1 MEFKSFMV
9 SFLFSPPF
17 SFSSI
22 FLPFF
27 SFLYTFWCK
36 SKVPEIRS
44 FKIHKT
50 LFGLW
55 VWRLVSLRAWM
66 RSRPYA
72 CVTALRKHPEGKE
85 SKRERGKG
93 WINFSPFISLPI
105 LGIVASTTHTDDN
118 SITKHQLQFP
128 PLKYIYI
135 YMPAFP
141 LELLHGW
148 LASTSLLPSFPS
160 PFLSSSHAVGIMLF
174 CIVQFRCWFLSSL
187 YLVAVFPASLSYKHC
202 PPPPI
207 YSKQFKQIKP

>member
-135 YMPAFP
+135 YACI
-141 LELLHGW
+141 
-148 LASTSLLPSFPS
+148 STWVVAWMACFNLSSSLLPFSLPV
-160 PFLSSSHAVGIMLF
+160 FLPRCRHYVILYCAIQML
-174 CIVQFRCWFLSSL
+174 IS
-187 YLVAVFPASLSYKHC
+187 VFPISGCSISCLVVV
-202 PPPPI
+202 
-207 YSKQFKQIKP
+207 